1 MMPFGKI
8 AIAAISLIPINLH
21 IMASVSYDVFTFGGI
36 MLIFAYIMKIG
47 FDNDKY
53 LKIQSEQIK
62 KRISQFGD
70 KLYLEQ
76 LIDASLQVKVIDAKK
91 GVLQISNIS
100 DIEFQALFGNR
111 MNPVLFRPRTAI
123 RITIPKGT
131 VLDFINCYAGR
142 QTVKKEIW

>member
-1 MMPFGKI
+1 MVAF
-8 AIAAISLIPINLH
+8 
-21 IMASVSYDVFTFGGI
+21 
-36 MLIFAYIMKIG
+36 
-47 FDNDKY
+47 FDNK
-53 LKIQSEQIK
+53 LA
-62 KRISQFGD
+62 GD
-70 KLYLEQ
+70 KLYLDQ

-91 GVLQISNIS
+91 CVLQISNIS